1 VLHMP
6 GTDSLIGQTI
16 SHYRILEKLG
26 GGGMGVVYKA
36 ADTRLDRAVALKF
49 LPQDLAH
56 DPPTLE
62 RFKREAKAASALNH
76 PNICTIYDIGEENG
90 QAYIVM
96 EFLDGITLKHRIAGR
111 PLEIESVLDLA
122 IQIADGLDAAHG
134 EGIVHRDIKPAN
146 IFVTKRGHGK
156 ILDFGLAKLA
166 PKRTAVAPAVT
177 QPTDTTAAMSEEH
190 LTSPGTVVGTVAY
203 MSPEQLSAKELDART
218 DLFSFG
224 IVLYE
229 MSTGTLPFRGESS
242 AIITEAILNRTPVA
256 PVRLNPDV
264 PPELERV
271 INKALEKDRNLRYQ
285 HATDIRTD
293 LQRLKRDTGTARSAT
308 VVEEPAAAATAAS
321 HEAASDKQKAVF
333 SSTVPVVAEQRSSRW
348 KIVIPAAVILV
359 AALIAGA
366 LYFRSHPATP
376 VAKATALTEKD
387 TIVLADFTNTTGDE
401 VFDDTLKQA
410 LAVDLGQSP
419 FLNILSED
427 KVRQTL
433 REMTRSPNE
442 RLTRD
447 LAREVCQRV
456 GSKAYLAGSI
466 AALGTEYVI
475 GLQALNCA
483 TGEVLAREQ
492 LTAAGKEQVLP
503 ALGQAASKLR
513 NEVGESLSS
522 VQKFDV
528 PLDQATTNS
537 LEALKAYTLGV
548 KTVREKG
555 DAEAIPFYKRAIEL
569 DPNFA
574 LAHDRLGVNYSNL
587 NQPNL
592 AANYLKKAF
601 DLRDRVTERE
611 KLHITALYYDIVT
624 GELEK
629 ANQAHELWIQAYPR
643 DDVAYGNLG
652 SNYMILGQYEKAAT
666 ETREAIR
673 VESNSMAL
681 YENLGEIYLA
691 LNRFDEARTTTEE
704 AQVRKLEGIQLH
716 LNLYALAFFR
726 GNVAAMKQQ
735 ADWTIGKP
743 GAEDSMLSLESDTE
757 AWSGKLGKARG
768 LSRQAVESARRKDEK
783 EPAGLWQA
791 NAAIR
796 EALFANADVAR
807 QNAAA
812 AVALAPGSR
821 DAEAQAALSYALAVD
836 AAHAQSLADNLAKRF
851 PQDTVVQS
859 VWLPTIRAQI
869 ETGRKNP
876 ARSIELLQAAA
887 PYDLG
892 MLSTS
897 ATNSCLY
904 PVYVR
909 AEAYLSA
916 GQGAAAAA
924 EFQKILDHRGLLW
937 NCATGALAHLGLA
950 RAYALQAQS
959 MQSPDA
965 DSTHAK
971 ARSAYQDFL
980 SLWKDADPDIP
991 ILKQAKTEF
1000 AKL

>member
-1 VLHMP
+1 ME
-6 GTDSLIGQTI
+6 DSHSFLGQTF

-36 ADTRLDRAVALKF
+36 EDTRLDRAVALKF

-56 DPPTLE
+56 DPQALE

-76 PNICTIYDIGEENG
+76 PNICTIHDIGEENG

-96 EFLDGITLKHRIAGR
+96 EFLDGMTLKHRIAGR
-111 PLEIESVLDLA
+111 PLEIETVLDLA

-166 PKRTAVAPAVT
+166 PKRTPVTRAVAQA
-177 QPTDTTAAMSEEH
+177 TDTTAAVSEEH

-285 HATDIRTD
+285 HAADIRTD
-293 LQRLKRDTGTARSAT
+293 LQRLKRDTGTARSAST
-308 VVEEPAAAATAAS
+308 VEEPKIVAAATAS
-321 HEAASDKQKAVF
+321 HEAASDKQKAVS
-333 SSTVPVVAEQRSSRW
+333 SSTVPAVAEQPSGPW
-348 KIVIPAAVILV
+348 KIVVPAAVILV
-359 AALIAGA
+359 AVLIAGG
-366 LYFRSHPATP
+366 LYFRPHTAPP
-376 VAKATALTEKD
+376 VTKATALTEKD

-483 TGEVLAREQ
+483 TGEMLAREQ
-492 LTAAGKEQVLP
+492 VTASGKEQVLP
-503 ALGQAASKLR
+503 AMGQAAVKLR
-513 NEVGESLSS
+513 SEVGESLSS

-528 PLDQATTNS
+528 PLEQATTNS
-537 LEALKAYTLGV
+537 LEALKAYTRGL
-548 KTVREKG
+548 KASHEKG
-555 DAEAIPFYKRAIEL
+555 DVEAIPFGKRAIEL

-574 LAHDRLGVNYSNL
+574 LAYDALGVQYSNL

-592 AANYLKKAF
+592 AAGYLKKAF

-611 KLHITALYYDIVT
+611 KFHITALYYEIASGDMK
-624 GELEK
+624 K
-629 ANQAHELWIQAYPR
+629 ANQTYEPWIQVYPR
-643 DDVAYGNLG
+643 DPVPYGNLG
-652 SNYMILGQYEKAAT
+652 SDYMILGQYEKAAT
-666 ETREAIR
+666 KTRESLRLEPNQIVGYA
-673 VESNSMAL
+673 
-681 YENLGEIYLA
+681 NLGQIYLA
-691 LNRFDEARTTTEE
+691 LNRFDEVKGHNRGSSRAKTRRYSTAHEPVRLGLLRSRRRSHEE
-704 AQVRKLEGIQLH
+704 AG
-716 LNLYALAFFR
+716 
-726 GNVAAMKQQ
+726 G
-735 ADWTIGKP
+735 
-743 GAEDSMLSLESDTE
+743 
-757 AWSGKLGKARG
+757 LGC
-768 LSRQAVESARRKDEK
+768 
-783 EPAGLWQA
+783 W
-791 NAAIR
+791 
-796 EALFANADVAR
+796 
-807 QNAAA
+807 
-812 AVALAPGSR
+812 
-821 DAEAQAALSYALAVD
+821 
-836 AAHAQSLADNLAKRF
+836 
-851 PQDTVVQS
+851 
-859 VWLPTIRAQI
+859 
-869 ETGRKNP
+869 
-876 ARSIELLQAAA
+876 
-887 PYDLG
+887 
-892 MLSTS
+892 
-897 ATNSCLY
+897 
-904 PVYVR
+904 
-909 AEAYLSA
+909 
-916 GQGAAAAA
+916 
-924 EFQKILDHRGLLW
+924 
-937 NCATGALAHLGLA
+937 
-950 RAYALQAQS
+950 
-959 MQSPDA
+959 
-965 DSTHAK
+965 
-971 ARSAYQDFL
+971 
-980 SLWKDADPDIP
+980 
-991 ILKQAKTEF
+991 KTECGRCDAF
-1000 AKL
+1000 ARIRFRSLGWETRESPGTIPASYRDSPP